1 MNRLAPFP
9 TGNLRPVP
17 LEILRAM
24 DRMNATLN
32 RQRTH
37 EAFERLYHSTLHSM
51 GTEPTY
57 AQNK

>member
-1 MNRLAPFP
+1 MNRILTAPFP
-9 TGNLRPVP
+9 TGNLRPML

-37 EAFERLYHSTLHSM
+37 EAFERLYRSSLNSL
-51 GTEPTY
+51 GSE
-57 AQNK
+57 